1 MVPMAMLTPD
11 QIIAGSSGLPGSSAG
26 LWPDAALAAGA
37 LGVSIVI
44 LAFLYA
50 WGSMFRNPQLNA
62 YVKMELYEVAVTAA
76 LIPMIYGGVA
86 AMGGLT
92 LGAFVPAELIP
103 SDPGGVGTTDATS
116 IYQAAA
122 HFYQR
127 VENDMSGW
135 LEMNYLINIYVDQ
148 VASVTPY
155 ARPLGVGL
163 VASPMA
169 GFASPLKQ
177 LLYQMSVALAL
188 AFVINHAQLV
198 VYIFSLQAF
207 LKYYL
212 PLGIFLRAFTPT
224 RRIGGTIIGVALSF
238 LFVFPA
244 ISVISYSMFYAPP
257 PVGGPLV
264 TFRDLVGAYMSDG
277 CDPSASPG
285 RACFMGHIRNFYDN
299 NFTGIGGSLID
310 LIGGAIGGL
319 GSLVQSLIGNMFL
332 MLMLFPVSVV
342 AWAFALGFV
351 IPAFNVMIFTQ
362 AAKALSKSFGEEVD
376 ISSLTRMI

>member
-1 MVPMAMLTPD
+1 MIAMLTPN
-11 QIIAGSSGLPGSSAG
+11 QIVDGSAGLAGSSVG
-26 LWPDAALAAGA
+26 LWPYAALAAGA

-44 LAFLYA
+44 LGFLYI
-50 WGSMFRNPQLNA
+50 WGSMFRNPNMMA
-62 YVKMELYEVAVTAA
+62 YVKSELYEVALTAI
-76 LIPMIYGGVA
+76 LIPIIYASVA

-103 SDPGGVGTTDATS
+103 QDSSGVGTNDATL
-116 IYQAAA
+116 IYQATADY
-122 HFYQR
+122 YQR

-135 LEMNYLINIYVDQ
+135 LEMNYILNIYVDQ
-148 VASVTPY
+148 TASITPY

-188 AFVINHAQLV
+188 AYVINHAQLV

-224 RRIGGTIIGVALSF
+224 RRIGGTIIGVAVTF

-244 ISVISYSMFYAPP
+244 ISVITYAMFYSPL
-257 PVGGPLV
+257 GGPLV
-264 TFRDLVGAYMSDG
+264 TFRGMIAQYMGDG
-277 CDPSASPG
+277 CDPEASPG
-285 RACFMGHIRNFYDN
+285 EICFTGHLQRFYDS

-310 LIGGAIGGL
+310 LIGGAIGGI
-319 GSLVQSLIGNMFL
+319 GSLLQSLIGNAFL
-332 MLMLFPVSVV
+332 MLMIFPISVV
-342 AWAFALGFV
+342 AWAFAIGFIV
-351 IPAFNVMIFTQ
+351 PAFNVLIFTQ
-362 AAKALSKSFGEEVD
+362 AAKSLSKSFGDDVD
-376 ISSLTRMI
+376 ITSLTRMI